1 MPARRSILVIDDDDI
16 SLAIIAMML
25 ESEGYDV
32 LQASSG
38 EEALETISGLEYGSQ
53 PSAVLADLQMPGRC
67 GSELAA
73 DLKIAAPRSFL
84 LAMSATPAAVPG
96 YDGFLKK
103 PLDVTALRVALEER
117 QEAAAGSRVASSA
130 KTPEALDEAVYNNLL
145 GLMPLKAVEELYG
158 VCLKDARERAEQI
171 RAASEINDL
180 IGARKIA
187 HAIKGGAG
195 MVGAARLAAAAAD
208 IELGVYLKEDVPQL
222 LNNLLDRCGE
232 LERILL
238 NKSTS

>member
-1 MPARRSILVIDDDDI
+1 MPVQRSILVIDDDDI

-38 EEALETISGLEYGSQ
+38 EEALETISELEDCSH

-73 DLKIAAPRSFL
+73 DLKIAAPHTFL
-84 LAMSATPAAVPG
+84 LAMSATPVPVPG

-117 QEAAAGSRVASSA
+117 EEPASARIVSSA
-130 KTPEALDEAVYNNLL
+130 KMAEVLDEAVYNNLL
-145 GLMPLKAVEELYG
+145 GLMPLKSVEELYG
-158 VCLKDARERAEQI
+158 VCLKDTRERAEQI

-195 MVGAARLAAAAAD
+195 MVGATRLAAAAAD

-238 NKSTS
+238 NKLTS